1 MAAQKRM
8 SAGQIINALRKAEVG
23 IANGKRIKE
32 VCRELGV
39 SEQTYYRW
47 RREYGGMKTSQAR
60 RLKELE
66 KETQL
71 LKRAVADL
79 TLDNLRSSPELCVKV
94 RGSSSMLLLGCLGDL
109 LRFEKREIQVATFA
123 PDRSSP

>member
-39 SEQTYYRW
+39 SKQTYYRW

-79 TLDNLRSSPELCVKV
+79 TLDNLILKEASK
-94 RGSSSMLLLGCLGDL
+94 GN
-109 LRFEKREIQVATFA
+109 F
-123 PDRSSP
+123 

>member
-47 RREYGGMKTSQAR
+47 RWEYGGMKTSQAR

-79 TLDNLRSSPELCVKV
+79 TLDNLILKEASK
-94 RGSSSMLLLGCLGDL
+94 GN
-109 LRFEKREIQVATFA
+109 F
-123 PDRSSP
+123 

>member
-1 MAAQKRM
+1 MAARKRM

-47 RREYGGMKTSQAR
+47 RREYGGMKRSQAR

-79 TLDNLRSSPELCVKV
+79 TLDNLILKEASK
-94 RGSSSMLLLGCLGDL
+94 GN
-109 LRFEKREIQVATFA
+109 F
-123 PDRSSP
+123 